1 MSRVHTIDADRPFL
15 PALVD
20 GLVARFGARL
30 ADTLLLLPSRRAC
43 LAAREAFIRAAGGR
57 TLLLPR
63 MVPVGEPDEGELAL
77 DPRSELTLP
86 PAIAPIR
93 RRLLLTRLVHAREPG
108 MPHEQAVRL
117 AAELAR
123 FLDELDN
130 EEVALERLDGLV
142 PAELAA
148 HWQESLVFLQLL
160 RDGWPAIL
168 AGERRLDPARRR
180 RLLLDALAGA
190 WRHRPPPGPVVAAGV
205 SGTIPAVAR
214 LLGVVAGLPDGAVV
228 LHALDRGL
236 DEASWGQL
244 GPSHPQFAL
253 KALLERLGTERA
265 AVTPWMAPTEAE
277 APRMLFWSEVLRPAA
292 TTEAWRRAPVDLLA
306 GAAGIELDEAPDP
319 AGEAVRIALRLRRA
333 LETPG
338 KRAALVT
345 TNRGLGRRVA
355 AELLRWDVR
364 VDDSAGVPLDQSP
377 PGSFLLLTAQLADPQ
392 ATPVQI
398 LAALKHP
405 FAAGGGERAEF
416 RRRVRQ
422 VERAVLRGIRPAG
435 GLAGVAAALRH
446 KDEADA
452 ALCDWLDGVV
462 AILQPLTQLLGGER
476 AGLGGLLAAHLA
488 LAEKLA
494 ADAEGSPAELWARE
508 AGRCAR
514 TFVTE
519 LAAGDDVAGSVPTAA
534 YVAVLAMLMAA
545 QTVRPEAAGHPR
557 LAILGQLEARL
568 VEADLVILGDL
579 NEGSWPPP
587 VDSGPWLNRAMRRQ
601 LEMPPAEQAIGI
613 AAHDLLAVAG
623 VPELVLSRAVK
634 DAGGA
639 PTVPSRWLVR
649 LQALLAAAGRKDT
662 VAPDPAVA
670 DWARRLDLPAGPAH
684 PIGRPRPCPPA
695 AARPRELWATDI
707 ERLIRDPYA
716 VYARLVLKLR
726 RLDPL
731 DADAGGAE
739 RGQIIHRVLQEFVSR
754 NHDRL
759 PDDPRAE
766 LLALG
771 VAHFARFDTS
781 PQVWSVWWPR
791 FERIAA
797 WFAEVERQRRTEVVR
812 IVSEVSGSLV
822 LAAPGGPFLIKA
834 RADRIE
840 VRRDGGLAVL
850 DYKTGPVPRGG
861 DVCDGLSP
869 QLPIEALI
877 AERGGFERVAGAP
890 AALLRF
896 LQLKGSEPLAGEEH
910 DPVGDKRDLR
920 EVIAEA
926 AVGLARLIA
935 HFDDP
940 TTPYLPIP
948 RPEIA
953 PTFSEYEHLAR
964 VGEWSGTEAEA

>member
-1 MSRVHTIDADRPFL
+1 MLRLHTIDADRPFL
-15 PALVD
+15 PALID
-20 GLVARFGARL
+20 GLLARVGDRL
-30 ADTLLLLPSRRAC
+30 ADTVLLLPSRRAC
-43 LAAREAFIRAAGGR
+43 LAARDGFVRASGGR

-63 MVPVGEPDEGELAL
+63 LVPIGEPDEAELAL
-77 DPRSELTLP
+77 DPDSELALP

-93 RRLLLTRLVHAREPG
+93 RRLLLTRLIHAREPA

-130 EEVALERLDGLV
+130 EEVDLDRLEGLV
-142 PAELAA
+142 PADLAE
-148 HWQESLVFLQLL
+148 HWQASLTFLHLL
-160 RDGWPAIL
+160 REGWPAIL
-168 AGERRLDPARRR
+168 AAEGRLDPARRR
-180 RLLLDALAGA
+180 RLVLDALAGA
-190 WRHRPPPGPVVAAGV
+190 WQRRPPAGPVVAAGV
-205 SGTIPAVAR
+205 TGTIPAVAR

-228 LHALDRGL
+228 LHALDRDL
-236 DEASWGQL
+236 DDAAWAQV
-244 GPSHPQFAL
+244 GPTHPQAGL
-253 KALLERLGTERA
+253 KRLLDGLEVERA
-265 AVTPWMAPTEAE
+265 AVTPWAAASD

-319 AGEAVRIALRLRRA
+319 AGEAARIALRLRRA
-333 LETPG
+333 LATPG
-338 KRAALVT
+338 RRAALVT

-355 AELLRWDVR
+355 AELLRWGVR

-377 PGSFLLLTAQLADPQ
+377 PGSFLLLTAQLAAPD
-392 ATPVQI
+392 AAPVAV

-405 FAAGGGERAEF
+405 FAAGGMDRAEF
-416 RRRVRQ
+416 QRQVRQ
-422 VERAVLRGIRPAG
+422 VERTALRGIRPAG
-435 GLAGVAAALRH
+435 GLAGVAAALRRT
-446 KDEADA
+446 DADA

-462 AILQPLTQLLGGER
+462 AAVRPLTLLLAGER
-476 AGLGGLLAAHLA
+476 AALGELLAAHLA
-488 LAEKLA
+488 AAEWLA
-494 ADAEGSPAELWARE
+494 ADAAGSPAELWARE

-514 TFVTE
+514 AFVEE
-519 LAAGDDVAGSVPTAA
+519 LAAGDDVAGSVPGAA
-534 YVAVLAMLMAA
+534 YVAMLAMLMGA
-545 QTVRPEAAGHPR
+545 QTVRPEGGGHPR

-587 VDSGPWLNRAMRRQ
+587 VDAGPWLNRPMRRE
-601 LEMPPAEQAIGI
+601 LGMPPAEQAIGI

-649 LQALLAAAGRKDT
+649 LQALLAAAGRKDA
-662 VAPDPAVA
+662 VAPDPAIA
-670 DWARRLDLPAGPAH
+670 DWARRLDLPAGPAR
-684 PIGRPRPCPPA
+684 PIARPRPCPPA
-695 AARPRELWATDI
+695 AARPRELWATDV

-726 RLDPL
+726 RLDPI

-754 NHDRL
+754 HGDAL
-759 PDDPRAE
+759 PEDPGAA

-771 VAHFARFDTS
+771 VAHFARYDTS

-797 WFAEVERQRRTEVVR
+797 WFAEVERQRRAEVLR
-812 IVSEVSGSLV
+812 IVSEVNGTLL
-822 LAAPGGPFLIKA
+822 LAAPGGEFRIRA

-840 VRRDGGLAVL
+840 VRRDGGLAVI

-861 DVCDGLSP
+861 DVCAGLSP

-877 AERGGFERVAGAP
+877 AEQGGFERVAGAP
-890 AALLRF
+890 AAVLRF
-896 LQLKGSEPLAGEEH
+896 LQLKGSEPQAGEEH
-910 DPVGDKRDLR
+910 DPVGDKRELR
-920 EVIAEA
+920 DVIATA
-926 AVGLARLIA
+926 AAGLARLIA

-953 PTFSEYEHLAR
+953 PSFSEYEHLAR